1 MRLVLTL
8 IVIGS
13 SAVASADEVWLKGGG
28 RLVGDVREKRPNAV
42 VLDVG
47 AGTVTLPL
55 SRVERIVSSTVAIT
69 EYRERA
75 AKLAATDLAGW
86 TALAQWAEQN
96 DLRTLSREAW
106 RRVLQVDPANAV
118 AHLALGDVLYQG
130 RWLDF
135 ASVQRARGLIEQGG
149 VWMTPAEREA
159 ALRQEAADAV
169 ARQQAQVAA
178 IERQEAEARVREA
191 EARARTAEA
200 EAERAENDGYA
211 DGIPVGY
218 GGYGWGVPVIG
229 PIVPPCGVHGVGCPG
244 TPGRPGHGDGRP
256 GHGKPD
262 VRPTPQ
268 PPPPQPTPQPPP
280 PARSAHRGL
289 RSNDR

>member
-13 SAVASADEVWLKGGG
+13 SVVAAADEVWLKGGG
-28 RLVGDVREKRPNAV
+28 RLVGDVIEKRPTAV

-47 AGTVTLPL
+47 PGTVTLPL
-55 SRVERIVSSTVAIT
+55 SRVERIVSSTVALT
-69 EYRERA
+69 DYRERA
-75 AKLAATDLAGW
+75 AKLSPMDVAGWSALAGW
-86 TALAQWAEQN
+86 AEQQ
-96 DLRTLSREAW
+96 DLRTQSREAW
-106 RRVLQVDPANAV
+106 RHVLAADPGNAV

-159 ALRQEAADAV
+159 ALRQEAADAA
-169 ARQQAQVAA
+169 ARQQAQMAG

-200 EAERAENDGYA
+200 EADRAEDDGYS
-211 DGIPVGY
+211 DGIPFGY

-229 PIVPPCGVHGVGCPG
+229 PIVPPCGVNGVGCPG
-244 TPGRPGHGDGRP
+244 TPGRPGHGNGRGHGHGRP
-256 GHGKPD
+256 D
-262 VRPTPQ
+262 VQPT
-268 PPPPQPTPQPPP
+268 PPPPRSDKGGAPVVKSNE
-280 PARSAHRGL
+280 RSAGGAHR
-289 RSNDR
+289 